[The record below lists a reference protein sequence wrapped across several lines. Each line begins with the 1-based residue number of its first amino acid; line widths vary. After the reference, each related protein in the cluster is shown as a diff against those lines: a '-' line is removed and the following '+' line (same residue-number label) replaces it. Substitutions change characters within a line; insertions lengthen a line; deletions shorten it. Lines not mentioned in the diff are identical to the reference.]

1 MEDKTLE
8 ENFGIRPAR
17 EWRKLVPA
25 SIVMRMKNIRL
36 AAFFVGSSL
45 TRCSQ
50 SRVLLSVLLA
60 CLCAAYAHARTVLL
74 VSIDGLRPDYV
85 TKADEHGLKVPNL
98 RRMMKEGTYAEG
110 VAGVTPTVTYPSHTT
125 LITGVWPAQHGI
137 YANTTFDPEQKN
149 QQGWYW
155 YSEDIKVMTL
165 WDAARAAG
173 LTTASVNWPVS
184 VGAKINYLIPE
195 VWRTGLA
202 DDQKLIRA
210 LATSG
215 LLSGL
220 EGELGPYPGPLQADL
235 PGDRARAKFAIAI
248 LGKYKPNFMTVHLSS
263 LDHIEHETG
272 PFSAEANALMEGMD
286 ELIGQLQ
293 AAVLAADPEA
303 VICVVS
309 DHGFAPVT
317 HRLNLAAAFVQ
328 QGLIKLSA
336 AEGESSPRKV
346 ESWQAM
352 PWISGGAVAIVLK
365 DPHDEALRKKTEEL
379 LQRLAADPA
388 NGINRVVGSEELAR
402 LGGYPTASLLV
413 DLKPGFQAEHDFT
426 KPVHRDT
433 KLGGTHGYLP
443 EHPELRASFFIM
455 GSTIGKSRDLGLI
468 DMRQIAPTLAGLLG
482 LNLPAAQA
490 KPLNM
495 GTP

>member
-1 MEDKTLE
+1 
-8 ENFGIRPAR
+8 
-17 EWRKLVPA
+17 
-25 SIVMRMKNIRL
+25 MRMKNFRL
-36 AAFFVGSSL
+36 APSAVHKFS

-50 SRVLLSVLLA
+50 SRAFLSLLLM

-155 YSEDIKVMTL
+155 YSEDIKVTTL

-202 DDQKLIRA
+202 DDQKLMRA
-210 LATSG
+210 LATPG

-220 EGELGPYPGPLQADL
+220 ESELGSYTGPLQADL
-235 PGDRARAKFAIAI
+235 AGDRVRAKFAIA
-248 LGKYKPNFMTVHLSS
+248 LLNKYKPNFMTVHLSS

-272 PFSAEANALMEGMD
+272 PFSSEANALLEGID

-309 DHGFAPVT
+309 DHGFSRVT
-317 HRLNLAAAFVQ
+317 HRLNLAADFAKE
-328 QGLIKLSA
+328 GLIKLA
-336 AEGESSPRKV
+336 PAEAQSVPKIQ
-346 ESWQAM
+346 SWEAM

-365 DPHDEALRKKTEEL
+365 NPNDEALRKKTEDL

-388 NGINRVVGSEELAR
+388 NGINRIVGREELAR
-402 LGGYPTASLLV
+402 MGGYPTASFVV
-413 DLKPGFQAEHDFT
+413 DLKLDFQAESDFT
-426 KPVHRDT
+426 KPAHRTT
-433 KLGGTHGYLP
+433 KVGGTHGYLP

-455 GSTIGKSRDLGLI
+455 GSAIGKSRDLGLI

-482 LNLPAAQA
+482 LTLPAAQA
-490 KPLNM
+490 RPLNV
-495 GTP
+495 GAP